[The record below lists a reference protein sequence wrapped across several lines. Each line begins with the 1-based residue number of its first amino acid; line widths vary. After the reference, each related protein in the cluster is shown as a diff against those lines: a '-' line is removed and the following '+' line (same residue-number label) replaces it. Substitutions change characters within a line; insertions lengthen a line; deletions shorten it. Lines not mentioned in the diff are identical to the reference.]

1 MKNKILKEIILKTNA
16 KTLKI
21 LNGLYKSIYKK
32 QINEYKNIREYV
44 LGDEIKNINWKASSK
59 TQKLQ
64 IKEYESKS
72 QNSFLLVLDNSNSMN
87 AETNKYENKKEIVI
101 NIASILGY
109 IIQNNDDKLSILFK
123 QEIANIKNN
132 FYELDNKLTNYKN
145 NQENNTLHGSLKCIE
160 NIKTKHTIF
169 IITDIKG
176 VDNLDETL
184 LKRITKKHVVFII
197 NINDNYHNNHLLNID
212 KNKRIS
218 TFFTKDLKLRKIE
231 KELRSKLI
239 KQNKKK
245 LIKYKIGSITIETSE
260 EIVIKLIKLLEE
272 RKRWIN
278 LS

>member
-145 NQENNTLHGSLKCIE
+145 NQENNTLQGSLKCIE

-169 IITDIKG
+169 IITDIKE

-212 KNKRIS
+212 KKKRIS

-245 LIKYKIGSITIETSE
+245 LIKYKICSITIETSE